1 MKINFRQM
9 SVLVLL
15 GFITLKFSA
24 LPSLM
29 YTVSGNM
36 SWLTSLI
43 LMITD
48 SIYVF
53 IIVHLMRISGE
64 KNILEFMSACLGK
77 VLARVILIILI
88 LKYALVVANVSKGMK
103 IFVVENLYSEFHWL
117 VFTIPLVILVAFM
130 VYKGIR
136 NIARVGELVFIPVIV
151 GCIYIMLK
159 AISGVHLQ
167 ESFLP
172 MFEDGFMPIADS
184 AFKYVSWFGSGTFL
198 LMLFGKVD
206 FKNEK
211 KFTLFKYT
219 FFAILLVQ
227 FIFLV
232 FYGLFHTTSPT
243 HNFCLSD
250 ISQFS
255 GGESSISELSWLVV
269 SLWIVAQTIQ
279 LSLYSYALVQAIK
292 FLFNIKNN
300 IFPILIVLT
309 FIFVWSYLG
318 EVSIRLEEIFYHP
331 FASIITILGAYVV
344 PLILLVGNAVRQRKL
359 NKNKSKVKKNEKV
372 KINI

>member
-255 GGESSISELSWLVV
+255 SGESSISELSWLVV